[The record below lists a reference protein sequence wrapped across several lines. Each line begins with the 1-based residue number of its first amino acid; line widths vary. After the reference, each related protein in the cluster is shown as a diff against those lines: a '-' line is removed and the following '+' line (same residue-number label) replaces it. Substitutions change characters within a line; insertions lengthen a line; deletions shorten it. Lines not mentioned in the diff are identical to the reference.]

1 MIKALPINENNLLRW
16 YNNTAPTLGTSQYVE
31 GVHNGYLYK
40 WRNHSDPLPILVNDT
55 LTFYTNF
62 DADIVLSNTIKVAID
77 DVVINDV
84 GLYDVTSVAWGTD
97 NNKITLTIPP
107 TNTVN
112 NKIINLV
119 IVDGVDTILYKS
131 NCLIVKQYT
140 EKNIN
145 NTHLFKFYHNNNV
158 YNYEWSIYD
167 ELTDTP
173 YTIRIP
179 SSIKDVSYPVEKTIY
194 KSATSGRSRVTRAVN
209 EKKYNFEIYYG
220 QEATHDSI
228 AIISSFKYLEINTKQ
243 YIVDGEYSVEFEQ
256 NLNIYK
262 GVLSLIDVA
271 FGARINTCTT
281 LS

>member
-1 MIKALPINENNLLRW
+1 LDGSGNIYVAGEDLKLSTQAFAKLTSAGVQDNTFLLL
-16 YNNTAPTLGTSQYVE
+16 LGTIGNRIYV
-31 GVHNGYLYK
+31 NGSVVTVVSNGAVRDISLTGELITNY
-40 WRNHSDPLPILVNDT
+40 T
-55 LTFYTNF
+55 LSGTYITNF
-62 DADIVLSNTIKVAID
+62 
-77 DVVINDV
+77 
-84 GLYDVTSVAWGTD
+84 
-97 NNKITLTIPP
+97 
-107 TNTVN
+107 NTVGDI
-112 NKIINLV
+112 KFVTGTAVSYAGGSPSSKFSLEFEV
-119 IVDGVDTILYKS
+119 IANITYIT

-145 NTHLFKFYHNNNV
+145 NTHLIKFYHNNNI
-158 YNYEWSIYD
+158 YDYEWGIYD
-167 ELTDTP
+167 VLTDTP
-173 YTIRIP
+173 YTVRVP

-228 AIISSFKYLEINTKQ
+228 AIISSLKYFEINNKQ

-271 FGARINTCTT
+271 FGARINTCTI
-281 LS
+281 

>member
-1 MIKALPINENNLLRW
+1 MIKAPPINENNLLRW
-16 YNNTAPTLGTSQYVE
+16 YNNTTPTLSTSQYVE

-62 DADIVLSNTIKVAID
+62 DSDIVGANTIKVAID
-77 DVVINDV
+77 GVVINDV
-84 GLYDVTSVAWGTD
+84 TKYVVSSSVWGSN
-97 NNKITLTIPP
+97 NNKITLTIPA
-107 TNTVN
+107 TNTAN
-112 NKIINLV
+112 NKVINLV
-119 IVDGVDTILYKS
+119 IVDGIDTILYKS

-145 NTHLFKFYHNNNV
+145 NTHLLKFYHNNNI
-158 YNYEWSIYD
+158 YDYEWGIYD
-167 ELTDTP
+167 VMVDTP
-173 YTIRIP
+173 YTVRVP

-228 AIISSFKYLEINTKQ
+228 AIIASLKYFEINNKQ